1 MKKVLFSL
9 LLLLSCQLAFS
20 QSASALFN
28 DYKQERKATYVSVPR
43 AMMSIAAG
51 KLKDGNVQTLL
62 QQVQSARVLTLSD
75 CRKGV
80 RKKFAKKM
88 TQLGKYGYEEFTR
101 VSDDRDNVLVM
112 VKRNGTFIGEIAI
125 LMNSKDS
132 CVGMLVTGHINP
144 EDIDAVI
151 GMVEE

>member
-51 KLKDGNVQTLL
+51 KLKDGNVQALL

-80 RKKFAKKM
+80 RKKFA
-88 TQLGKYGYEEFTR
+88 Q
-101 VSDDRDNVLVM
+101 D
-112 VKRNGTFIGEIAI
+112 
-125 LMNSKDS
+125 
-132 CVGMLVTGHINP
+132 VGFLPPAT
-144 EDIDAVI
+144 
-151 GMVEE
+151 